1 MSSFKMTVERDG
13 KNFAATCDKCQHEVV
28 KATKKL
34 AVQTMI
40 GHFAGRHKGDISALL
55 SGDITIDDRT

>member
-1 MSSFKMTVERDG
+1 MPSFKMTVERDG
-13 KNFAATCDKCQHEVV
+13 KNFAATCEICQHEVV

-40 GHFAGRHKGDISALL
+40 GHFAGRHKGNITALL
-55 SGDITIDDRT
+55 AGDVIINDRT